1 MFLYTAEPVVGRSTW
16 PSGSGPHL
24 RCQRSLLSVL
34 QCSTGPLSCA
44 MFNWFLSCAMFNW
57 FLSCAMFSV
66 CSVVSALFSRTV
78 CCAVVIDYAG
88 PFTIGAQRAH
98 REQRGVRCR
107 PESLHR
113 VAVPSWCAMV
123 PWCAEHFALLVVCCV
138 PWCGL
143 LVRCW
148 CCARAA
154 V

>member
-1 MFLYTAEPVVGRSTW
+1 MGAVPTCVASALYSLFCNVQLV
-16 PSGSGPHL
+16 PSLVQCLTGS
-24 RCQRSLLSVL
+24 SFV
-34 QCSTGPLSCA
+34 QCSTGLLC
-44 MFNWFLSCAMFNW
+44 CAMFNW

-123 PWCAEHFALLVVCCV
+123 WCPGAPSTMPCWWCVV
-138 PWCGL
+138 PWCGVACWCAL
-143 LVRCW
+143 LW